1 MTRGVIKRLGP
12 TRTER
17 GSQLPQQYSY
27 SFSAKKKKKARAR
40 LFLFLF
46 RIRTSFLK
54 FKKRKEKKKSVVAH
68 SILRIEGFPDFCQTG
83 LKV

>member
-1 MTRGVIKRLGP
+1 VGSLSAWVPHVLSADRSCRNS
-12 TRTER
+12 TRTLLA
-17 GSQLPQQYSY
+17 Q
-27 SFSAKKKKKARAR
+27 KKKKARAR